1 MTVPDHEARSRR
13 ERSRVT
19 VGISVLVLI
28 CGVLA
33 VGLVAPVGPAAAGDN
48 PGLLGFDPAET
59 EVDRGDTVEVNVW
72 FRAMAGYSDDGVA
85 SYEYAVA
92 YDPELLTA
100 VDVEPGPWL
109 ERGEE
114 TTVSHETDID
124 EAAGLVTVAAERDP
138 PAGGVGDTAEDRTP
152 TATITFEVAPDA
164 PATETVVGFESADA
178 QLLQYPLPVLT
189 DREAV
194 VEIGST
200 ESGGTEAD
208 GVTPDAEDG
217 ATGGDD
223 PSATTVAAIIGLG
236 LVAVGTLAIGAVRRL
251 R

>member
-1 MTVPDHEARSRR
+1 MTVPDHETPSRR
-13 ERSRVT
+13 ECSRVT
-19 VGISVLVLI
+19 VGIGALVLV

-48 PGLLGFDPAET
+48 PGLLGFDPAES
-59 EVDRGDTVEVNVW
+59 EADRGDTVEVNVW

-85 SYEYAVA
+85 AYEYAVA
-92 YDPELLTA
+92 YDPEVLTA

-114 TTVSHETDID
+114 TSVSHETTVDD
-124 EAAGLVTVAAERDP
+124 EAGLVTVAAERDP

-152 TATITFEVAPDA
+152 TATITFEVAADA
-164 PATETVVGFESADA
+164 PDSETVLGFESADA

-194 VEIGST
+194 VEIGSS
-200 ESGGTEAD
+200 EGSQ
-208 GVTPDAEDG
+208 
-217 ATGGDD
+217 GDD
-223 PSATTVAAIIGLG
+223 PSATTVAAIVGLG
-236 LVAVGTLAIGAVRRL
+236 VVAFGMLAVGAVRRL